1 VNESPPDDDGWSSVP
16 PLPVPETETDAGLE
30 AVPAPAGSADGHP
43 AGHPVSPAA
52 PSGRPAPQ
60 YGEYAPEG
68 WVNPVF
74 VEQARRDREAEARR
88 REDAEAAKRWELAG
102 GSPERF
108 RGTGTVPPD
117 RGATDGRGPRDASPA
132 GAGVRRMPRDA
143 VLTVLLLAFGL
154 VSVIQQL
161 SGITGI
167 AGQVAAELAARYTAL
182 SDPHALVSAAA
193 TSAVGTA
200 VLFVLAVW
208 WSVVRLRRRKS
219 SFWIPLCG
227 AAIAA
232 VFSTIVYVVVVMHDP
247 AFAAYLVQHPG
258 G

>member
-1 VNESPPDDDGWSSVP
+1 MDDDGWSSVP
-16 PLPVPETETDAGLE
+16 PLPVPESATAAGLE
-30 AVPAPAGSADGHP
+30 AVPAPATSADGRP
-43 AGHPVSPAA
+43 A
-52 PSGRPAPQ
+52 GRPAPQ

-74 VEQARRDREAEARR
+74 AEQARREREAEARR
-88 REDAEAAKRWELAG
+88 LEDAEAAKRWELAG

-108 RGTGTVPPD
+108 RGTGAVPPD
-117 RGATDGRGPRDASPA
+117 RRANGGGGSQE
-132 GAGVRRMPRDA
+132 GAGVRRLPRDA

-200 VLFVLAVW
+200 VLFVLAAW
-208 WSVVRLRRRKS
+208 WSVLRLRRRRS
-219 SFWIPLCG
+219 SFWIPLLG

-247 AFAAYLVQHPG
+247 SFAAYLAQHPAG
-258 G
+258 

>member
-1 VNESPPDDDGWSSVP
+1 
-16 PLPVPETETDAGLE
+16 
-30 AVPAPAGSADGHP
+30 
-43 AGHPVSPAA
+43 
-52 PSGRPAPQ
+52 
-60 YGEYAPEG
+60 
-68 WVNPVF
+68 VNPVF
-74 VEQARRDREAEARR
+74 AEQARREREAEARR
-88 REDAEAAKRWELAG
+88 LADAEAAKRWELAG

-108 RGTGTVPPD
+108 RGTGAVPPD
-117 RGATDGRGPRDASPA
+117 RRADGGSGPRDGAQA
-132 GAGVRRMPRDA
+132 GAGLRRLPRDA

-200 VLFVLAVW
+200 VLFVLAAW
-208 WSVVRLRRRKS
+208 WSVLRLRRRRS
-219 SFWIPLCG
+219 SFWIPLLG

-232 VFSTIVYVVVVMHDP
+232 VFSTVVYVVVVMHDP
-247 AFAAYLVQHPG
+247 SFAAYLAQHPAG
-258 G
+258 